1 MKSLSIIIPTFNDE
15 TKIEYK
21 IQILL
26 NKLKKIKIKYE
37 IILIND
43 GSIDATKHK
52 IIKIIK
58 RNKNIFLINNKINM
72 GKSFSIRKGLKKTKY
87 KYVILIDSDL
97 PYFSKFNSVINLLK
111 KNYDFIYINRRHS
124 KSHMKIENISF
135 YKILRFILSY
145 FVSLILRYAINL
157 NTTKIDTQAG
167 FKAFK
172 KIEEIENY
180 NFISKKFFLDVE
192 LIFLYTFLK
201 KKIISVPVSY
211 KISGSSSIKFLDIK
225 MNLNILYELLK
236 VIINT
241 ISAKKKL

>member
-43 GSIDATKHK
+43 GSIDTTKHK

-241 ISAKKKL
+241 ISAKRKL